1 MREKASSK
9 KKDVPADSPD
19 KTAPD
24 KRGTKEFPFVIDT
37 EGHQDTATEA
47 EKKAREKDDKHNVD
61 DWTLR
66 WAGITAGATV
76 VLMIVGI
83 GGVCYAGKTLD
94 TIQQQIGEMKTAGKQ
109 TDRMLKHA
117 RKQAK
122 AAHLGAQ
129 AIINSERAWVVVH
142 PRQVELVPMTPGAIR
157 PFYVFRHDLI
167 NKGKTVA
174 KLIEFNAESRIVE
187 HDAKLPSAP
196 VYQST
201 DNIGIEFA
209 HGTVLVPDDPISGVP
224 VSLDESIVDWN
235 TYQRVQAG
243 DVALYVYGYIAYFDF
258 SSGRRKV
265 QFGYKYLPTGPENF
279 DSKRIFWTQCGPLDY
294 NTHT

>member
-66 WAGITAGATV
+66 WAGITAGAT
-76 VLMIVGI
+76 
-83 GGVCYAGKTLD
+83 
-94 TIQQQIGEMKTAGKQ
+94 
-109 TDRMLKHA
+109 
-117 RKQAK
+117 
-122 AAHLGAQ
+122 
-129 AIINSERAWVVVH
+129 
-142 PRQVELVPMTPGAIR
+142 
-157 PFYVFRHDLI
+157 
-167 NKGKTVA
+167 
-174 KLIEFNAESRIVE
+174 
-187 HDAKLPSAP
+187 
-196 VYQST
+196 
-201 DNIGIEFA
+201 FA

-224 VSLDESIVDWN
+224 MSLDESIVDWN